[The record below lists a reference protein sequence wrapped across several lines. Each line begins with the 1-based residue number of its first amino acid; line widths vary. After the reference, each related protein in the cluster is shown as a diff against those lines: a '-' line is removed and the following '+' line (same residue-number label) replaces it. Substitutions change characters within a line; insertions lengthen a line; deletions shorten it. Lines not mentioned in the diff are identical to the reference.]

1 MTSTTSV
8 VTSRLFDGSALLI
21 ELGPPPG
28 NILDRAMIQ
37 DLSAELSSAS
47 KNLDLKAIVIRGAG
61 EHFSYGA
68 SVVEHLPDQVGE
80 MLSEFHAL
88 LNLMNSLPL
97 PPVIAAVRGRCLGGG
112 FELALACDHI
122 LVEEGAEMG
131 CPEIRLGVFP
141 PAAAALLPLRVS
153 AAKSSLILSTAQL
166 LSGDEAV
173 RLGVAEVQVETG
185 TLDDAVEVW
194 VTDRFNELSAAA
206 LRQTRK
212 ACRHPWRLVCEQVLP
227 ELERQY
233 LRETMSTD
241 DAMEGLQAFLEK
253 RHPKWSNR

>member
-1 MTSTTSV
+1 MTTTTSV
-8 VTSRLFDGSALLI
+8 TASRLYDGSALLI
-21 ELGPPPG
+21 ELGPPPA
-28 NILDRAMIQ
+28 NILDRAMIR
-37 DLSAELSSAS
+37 DLSAELTVAAM
-47 KNLDLKAIVIRGAG
+47 NLDLKAIVIRGAG

-80 MLSEFHAL
+80 MLPEFHAL
-88 LNLMNSLPL
+88 LNLMNSLEL
-97 PPVIAAVRGRCLGGG
+97 PPIIAAVRGRCLGGG

-122 LVEEGAEMG
+122 LIEEAAEIG

-141 PAAAALLPLRVS
+141 PAAAALLPLRAS

-166 LSGDEAV
+166 LSGEEAV
-173 RLGVAEVQVETG
+173 RLGVAEVQVEKG
-185 TLDDAVEVW
+185 TLDDAVEIW
-194 VTDRFNELSAAA
+194 FADRFSELSAAA

-212 ACRHPWRLVCEQVLP
+212 ACRHPWRQACEQLLP

-233 LRETMSTD
+233 LEETMSTA
-241 DAMEGLQAFLEK
+241 DAMEGLQAFLDK